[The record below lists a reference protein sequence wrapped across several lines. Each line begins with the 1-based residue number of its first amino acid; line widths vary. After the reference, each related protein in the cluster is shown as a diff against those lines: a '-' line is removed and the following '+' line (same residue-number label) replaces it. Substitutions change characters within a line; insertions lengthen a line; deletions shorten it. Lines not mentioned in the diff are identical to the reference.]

1 MTHVSPM
8 ISSESYVTAYRSA
21 EQNTGRACVSVGF
34 RRWELGHQSVSPDRS
49 ASLWRWTSRP
59 LAGVSDGM
67 PSGWAV
73 LHWSAR
79 GWLVGSSGRAAFHL
93 GGSSPPSSQMER
105 WLLPIVEHK

>member
-1 MTHVSPM
+1 M
-8 ISSESYVTAYRSA
+8 TAYRST
-21 EQNTGRACVSVGF
+21 EQNTGRPCVSVGF
-34 RRWELGHQSVSPDRS
+34 RRLELGHQSVSPDQS
-49 ASLWRWTSRP
+49 ASLWQWTSRP

-79 GWLVGSSGRAAFHL
+79 GWWVGSSGRAAFHL

-105 WLLPIVEHK
+105 RLLPIVEHK